1 MGGVLRGEAAARVG
15 GEVALHGRG
24 QVAGQ
29 QGQQLHVQPVQH
41 VAQELVGV
49 LLLVTPGKDDVN
61 IRAFSIEES

>member
-1 MGGVLRGEAAARVG
+1 MLRGEAAARVG

-49 LLLVTPGKDDVN
+49 LLLVTPAKMMMSTSES
-61 IRAFSIEES
+61 FSIEES